1 MIGVAFEDP
10 FDVLEGIFR
19 VAGLLAQ
26 SGPQH
31 AGLDGFGRR
40 GDRPVEV
47 GHRPFEVPLRREHAP
62 ALEEDVGRIRGH
74 FEGVVEVLQ
83 GVVGPL
89 CHEQRQPAHFAGP
102 DVVGILLDR
111 DVEVCQGRVLIPF
124 HHEKQ
129 PAGAADID
137 IPGGEFH
144 GLVVFSP
151 TGLGILLGEIA
162 KHDMRLGGL
171 QGIVAAKLD
180 RFAGGGQGTLPVTT
194 RQGLEAG
201 DHHLRGG
208 ERVVSLRHLA
218 EITQRV
224 GPHPLPLL
232 LRPRC
237 PAEQSLGE
245 HRCPVD
251 ERAGVEVVGE
261 APRCLVEALA
271 KRGTDKPEHL
281 LKIIERVGGQ
291 FGVDSR
297 VEILLP
303 QRLGRGVLHGRFL
316 GLQSEGSGGEK
327 GDRGPGQKT
336 HPPEE
341 EIRVPR

>member
-10 FDVLEGIFR
+10 FDVLEGVFR
-19 VAGLLAQ
+19 VTGLLAQ
-26 SGPQH
+26 PGPQH
-31 AGLDGFGRR
+31 TGLDGFGHR

-47 GHRPFEVPLRREHAP
+47 GDCPFEVPLRREDAP

-89 CHEQRQPAHFAGP
+89 RHEQRQPAHFAGP

-111 DVEVCQGRVLIPF
+111 DVEVCQSRILIPL

-129 PAGAADID
+129 PAGAEDID
-137 IPGGEFH
+137 IPRGEFH
-144 GLVVFSP
+144 GLVVFGP
-151 TGLGILLGEIA
+151 ARLGIVFGEIA
-162 KHDMRLGGL
+162 KHDMRLGRL
-171 QGIVAAKLD
+171 QGIVAAKFD
-180 RFAGGGQGTLPVTT
+180 RLAGGGQGTLPIAT

-232 LRPRC
+232 LRARR
-237 PAEQSLGE
+237 PAEQRLGE
-245 HRCPVD
+245 HRCPVN

-271 KRGTDKPEHL
+271 KRGADEPEHL
-281 LKIIERVGGQ
+281 LEIIERAGGQ
-291 FGVDSR
+291 LGVDGR
-297 VEILLP
+297 VEILLSR
-303 QRLGRGVLHGRFL
+303 RLGRGALHGRLL
-316 GLQSEGSGGEK
+316 GQQRQGCGRGN

-341 EIRVPR
+341 EIRMPR